1 MDEIINV
8 AVLERVNAGMGS
20 GGCGVGGSFAI
31 RKKDGYEMQFGRRRL
46 AVTGAPVISAG
57 KCETAVR
64 DGVMPMPESAGFMTQ
79 HHSQLD
85 ALS

>member
-1 MDEIINV
+1 
-8 AVLERVNAGMGS
+8 
-20 GGCGVGGSFAI
+20 
-31 RKKDGYEMQFGRRRL
+31 MQFGRRRQ
-46 AVTGAPVISAG
+46 AVTAAAPVISAG

-64 DGVMPMPESAGFMTQ
+64 DSGMAMPGFMTR